1 MATAAS
7 KKKTTGKK
15 KAIDDLIVN
24 VSHEV
29 ENYDKTKAID
39 TVKSLSE
46 DIEFSYF
53 KVGGILNRINEE
65 VWYTENGFAKFSE
78 FVEATF
84 GIKRTKA
91 MYLINIYNGL
101 LASGVLWE
109 DVKDVGWSKLK
120 EIVSVLT
127 KKNVKAWVKRANEMT
142 VLQLNAYVK
151 AHKQGEAGG
160 SGADDDSGVPKVS
173 SMTFKMH
180 DDQKETVIAAL
191 DKAKDESNTEHNNV
205 ALESIC
211 MDYLAGPSAPTSEK
225 AALVA
230 ESDKEETPSLDRLKG
245 MMENFNYI
253 QVLETF
259 ELVWPDIDVTVA
271 EPE

>member
-1 MATAAS
+1 MAT
-7 KKKTTGKK
+7 TTKK
-15 KAIDDLIVN
+15 KAATKKAVDDLIVN

-29 ENYDKTKAID
+29 ETYEKDKAYQA
-39 TVKSLSE
+39 VKSLAE

-65 VWYTENGFAKFSE
+65 GWYSDEGFGKFSE
-78 FVEATF
+78 FVESEF

-101 LASGVLWE
+101 LSSGVAWE

-127 KKNVKAWVKRANEMT
+127 KQNVNSWVKRANEMT
-142 VLQLNAYVK
+142 VLQLNEYVR
-151 AHKQGEAGG
+151 AHKAGESGG
-160 SGADDDSGVPKVS
+160 SGADDDSGVPSVS

-180 DDQKETVIAAL
+180 DDQKEVVAAAL
-191 DKAKDESNTEHNNV
+191 DKAKDESGTEHNNV
-205 ALESIC
+205 ALEAIC
-211 MDYLAGPSAPTSEK
+211 TDYLAGPSKPKTEATSVDDLGEPDLDALK
-225 AALVA
+225 A
-230 ESDKEETPSLDRLKG
+230 

-259 ELVWPDIDVTVA
+259 EKIWPDIDVAVTPPDA
-271 EPE
+271 

>member
-1 MATAAS
+1 MATTAAE
-7 KKKTTGKK
+7 KKKTTKK
-15 KAIDDLIVN
+15 KATDDLIVN

-29 ENYDKTKAID
+29 ENYDKAKAIT

-65 VWYTENGFAKFSE
+65 GWYTEDGFAKFSE
-78 FVEATF
+78 FVESTF

-101 LASGVLWE
+101 LTSGVMWE

-151 AHKQGEAGG
+151 QHKQGDDAGT
-160 SGADDDSGVPKVS
+160 ADDSGVPKVS

-180 DDQKETVIAAL
+180 DDQKETVIEAL
-191 DKAKDESNTEHNNV
+191 DKAKDESKTEHNNV
-205 ALESIC
+205 ALEAIC
-211 MDYLAGPSAPTSEK
+211 MDYLAGPSAPTTEK
-225 AALVA
+225 AGP
-230 ESDKEETPSLDRLKG
+230 EEDEKGEPSLDALKSL
-245 MMENFNYI
+245 MENFNYI